1 MENNTDNTKNTK
13 RWSKGGQ
20 NSLEDATNPHKI
32 RASAD
37 TIKMSPI
44 LELAAFVHYLEA
56 FKSGTKWY
64 QMAWYILKNS
74 AVHSA
79 VKQPGKNFLI
89 PDLEYNLV
97 VGTLEGDRILHLC
110 KVRFFLEVE

>member
-13 RWSKGGQ
+13 RWSNGGQ

-44 LELAAFVHYLEA
+44 
-56 FKSGTKWY
+56 
-64 QMAWYILKNS
+64 
-74 AVHSA
+74 
-79 VKQPGKNFLI
+79 I
-89 PDLEYNLV
+89 PDC
-97 VGTLEGDRILHLC
+97 D
-110 KVRFFLEVE
+110 FFKM

>member
-1 MENNTDNTKNTK
+1 MENNTDNKKNTK

-44 LELAAFVHYLEA
+44 LDRYFV
-56 FKSGTKWY
+56 
-64 QMAWYILKNS
+64 
-74 AVHSA
+74 
-79 VKQPGKNFLI
+79 
-89 PDLEYNLV
+89 
-97 VGTLEGDRILHLC
+97 
-110 KVRFFLEVE
+110 

>member
-44 LELAAFVHYLEA
+44 L
-56 FKSGTKWY
+56 
-64 QMAWYILKNS
+64 
-74 AVHSA
+74 
-79 VKQPGKNFLI
+79 
-89 PDLEYNLV
+89 
-97 VGTLEGDRILHLC
+97 DRYFI
-110 KVRFFLEVE
+110 

>member
-1 MENNTDNTKNTK
+1 MSDILCN
-13 RWSKGGQ
+13 RWKSMK
-20 NSLEDATNPHKI
+20 
-32 RASAD
+32 
-37 TIKMSPI
+37 I

-64 QMAWYILKNS
+64 QMAWYILKN
-74 AVHSA
+74 SA